1 MHIHARSWYTFAMEK
16 KLYRSRTN
24 RMIAGVMG
32 GLGEF
37 FGIDP
42 VLLRL
47 GYLIL
52 TVFTGF
58 APGIIGYILAIVVV
72 PEAPLVSHA
81 EEVKAEAAGDDTET
95 V

>member
-1 MHIHARSWYTFAMEK
+1 MEK
-16 KLYRSRTN
+16 KLYRSRAN

-37 FGIDP
+37 FGVDP

-47 GYLIL
+47 AYLIL
-52 TVFTGF
+52 TVFSGF
-58 APGIIGYILAIVVV
+58 LPGIVGYVLAVLVV
-72 PEAPLVSHA
+72 PEAPLVHPVTP
-81 EEVKAEAAGDDTET
+81 EEAHDTEA

>member
-1 MHIHARSWYTFAMEK
+1 MEK
-16 KLYRSRTN
+16 KLIRSREH
-24 RMIAGVMG
+24 RVLAGVMG

-37 FGIDP
+37 FGVDP

-58 APGIIGYILAIVVV
+58 VPGIVGYALAIVIV
-72 PEAPLVSHA
+72 PEASHV
-81 EEVKAEAAGDDTET
+81 EPKTDDTHP

>member
-1 MHIHARSWYTFAMEK
+1 MEK
-16 KLYRSRTN
+16 KLTRSKDKR
-24 RMIAGVMG
+24 ILAGVMG

-42 VLLRL
+42 TLLRL

-52 TVFTGF
+52 TVFSGF
-58 APGIIGYILAIVVV
+58 FPGIIGYVLAILIV
-72 PEAPLVSHA
+72 PEAPTDSRVESVIA
-81 EEVKAEAAGDDTET
+81 DDTDP

>member
-1 MHIHARSWYTFAMEK
+1 MLLRSGFGILMHMEK
-16 KLYRSRTN
+16 KLTRSRSQ
-24 RMIAGVMG
+24 RVIAGVMG

-37 FGIDP
+37 FVVDP
-42 VLLRL
+42 TLLRL

-58 APGIIGYILAIVVV
+58 IPGIVGYVLAVIIV
-72 PEAPLVSHA
+72 PAGTLITPSAPVTQ
-81 EEVKAEAAGDDTET
+81 EKADDTAA

>member
-1 MHIHARSWYTFAMEK
+1 MAMEK
-16 KLYRSRTN
+16 KLTRSRTH
-24 RMIAGVMG
+24 RVVAGVMG

-37 FGIDP
+37 FGVDP

-58 APGIIGYILAIVVV
+58 IPGIVGYGLAIVIV
-72 PEAPLVSHA
+72 PEAPLATPSEPVASHD
-81 EEVKAEAAGDDTET
+81 AEA